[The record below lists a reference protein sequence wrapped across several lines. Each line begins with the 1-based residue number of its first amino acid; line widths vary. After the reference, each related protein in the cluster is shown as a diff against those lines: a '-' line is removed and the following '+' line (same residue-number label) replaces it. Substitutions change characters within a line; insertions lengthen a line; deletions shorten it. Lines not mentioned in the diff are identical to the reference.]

1 MSMSSHV
8 DKNDDI
14 DIDRLVW
21 DVEYREIV
29 KRLLQ
34 PKGNASVSLGA

>member
-1 MSMSSHV
+1 MSSHA

-34 PKGNASVSLGA
+34 PKGNTSVSLGA

>member
-1 MSMSSHV
+1 MSAHA

-34 PKGNASVSLGA
+34 PKGNTSVSLGA